1 MSKPNRGIN
10 DINIDIGAM
19 IANHHRRKIE
29 IGIGFECKS
38 GGGVSQKSLKPR
50 SRWSDDLL
58 HSSEMEEHSF
68 FFRCLVAL
76 AGSKLK

>member
-50 SRWSDDLL
+50 SR
-58 HSSEMEEHSF
+58 
-68 FFRCLVAL
+68 
-76 AGSKLK
+76 